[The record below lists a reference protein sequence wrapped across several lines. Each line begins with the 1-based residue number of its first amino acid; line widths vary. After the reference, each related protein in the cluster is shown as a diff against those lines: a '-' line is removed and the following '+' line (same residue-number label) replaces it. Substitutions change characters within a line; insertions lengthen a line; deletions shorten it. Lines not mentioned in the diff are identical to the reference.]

1 MENKNG
7 VVLAASDWVSDPA
20 YTNVD
25 CKREGR
31 FNTPEYVEE
40 ACVNVECTEAKM
52 THCGANTPG
61 ERYVVQNGEAIL
73 VACEPGLLVYLL
85 PVLSIYSVTILLQKI
100 IGLSG
105 PTVFQHVLT
114 ENPEQ

>member
-7 VVLAASDWVSDPA
+7 VVLDTSDWVSDKP

-73 VACEPGLLVYLL
+73 VACEPGLLVYLF
-85 PVLSIYSVTILLQKI
+85 SVTILLQKI